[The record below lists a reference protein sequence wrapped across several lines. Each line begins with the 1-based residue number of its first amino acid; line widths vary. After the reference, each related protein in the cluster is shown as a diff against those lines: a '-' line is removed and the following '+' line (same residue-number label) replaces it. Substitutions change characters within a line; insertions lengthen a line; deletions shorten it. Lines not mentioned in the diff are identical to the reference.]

1 LKQLLKIENKILNN
15 KKNLIVAIGPVL
27 FFTSWFMFYS
37 WGFTTAQSITAAT
50 AILCALWWSTEA
62 IPIPI
67 TSLIP
72 LALLPFAGI
81 LTNTQVA
88 ESYGSPLILLLLG
101 GFIISKS
108 LEKTGAHRRVALG
121 LVHFIGADKP
131 AKLIFGFML
140 AAAVLSMWISNTA
153 TTLML
158 LPVAL
163 AVTEKMPDDRLAVP
177 LLLGIAYAASIG
189 GIGTPVG
196 TPPNLVFME
205 IYRQTTGI
213 ELGFLDWMQW
223 GVPVVVVMLPITAWW
238 LTRNLSAPAVKLPAV
253 GEWRAAEIRVF
264 IVFAITALM
273 WITRTPEGWGWAD
286 YFGLHWA
293 NDGQVALLA
302 AIAMFVIPDGTLQ
315 QNGDKGRL
323 LDWQHASQIP
333 WGVLLLFAGGIAL
346 AKAFVVT
353 GLSAMLSGHLTE
365 LSQLPVML
373 MILIIALVVTFLTEI
388 TSNTAT
394 TTLLMPILAAAAIAA
409 DLEPELL
416 MVPAAISASCAFML
430 PVATAP
436 NAIVFGSNQVPIQ
449 KMIKTGFAL
458 NLMGAI
464 VVTVVTTGIL

>member
-1 LKQLLKIENKILNN
+1 MLKNNKNLFVVIGPALFFISWFLFNKIGLTNSQA
-15 KKNLIVAIGPVL
+15 L
-27 FFTSWFMFYS
+27 
-37 WGFTTAQSITAAT
+37 TAAT

-62 IPIPI
+62 IPIPV

-81 LTNTQVA
+81 LNNTQVA

-108 LEKTGAHRRVALG
+108 LEKTGAHRRIALG
-121 LVHFIGADKP
+121 LIHFVGADKP
-131 AKLIFGFML
+131 GKLVFGFML
-140 AAAVLSMWISNTA
+140 ASAILSMWISNTA

-158 LPVAL
+158 LPVAI
-163 AVTEKMPDDRLAVP
+163 AVIEKMPDDRLAVP

-205 IYRQTTGI
+205 IYKQNTGV

-223 GVPVVVVMLPITAWW
+223 GVPVVILMLPIAAWW
-238 LTRNLSAPAVKLPAV
+238 LTRKLSAPAVELPAV
-253 GEWRAAEIRVF
+253 GPWRAAEIRVF
-264 IVFAITALM
+264 IVFAVTATM
-273 WITRTPEGWGWAD
+273 WITRTPEGWGWKD
-286 YFGLHWA
+286 YFDMSWA

-302 AIAMFVIPDGTLQ
+302 AIALFIIPDGTVSEE
-315 QNGDKGRL
+315 GEKGRL
-323 LDWQHASQIP
+323 LDWHHASQIP

-353 GLSAMLSGHLTE
+353 GLSGLLSAQLTE
-365 LSQLPVML
+365 LSQLPILL

-409 DLEPELL
+409 DLAPELL

-436 NAIVFGSNQVPIQ
+436 NAIIFGSERVPIQ
-449 KMIKTGFAL
+449 KMIKTGVVL
-458 NLMGAI
+458 NLIGAI
-464 VVTVVTTGIL
+464 VITLVTSSLLA